1 MINSYEIKGDTV
13 EMVISDKRVLFDL
26 DDFPKL
32 DRFNQWK
39 LSKGKSVVTDY
50 RKGKQMMRITLHNL
64 LTGCRF
70 VKWINGNVYD
80 FRKTNMK
87 RAKAPSH
94 HKAGEGTPRGNE
106 YRIEDNTIV
115 VLLKDGKGER
125 YEVYADYEDYPI
137 MSQHTWNRN
146 PGNGYIQ
153 SKLRLGRTENKTV
166 YMHRLIMGVSGHK
179 TYVDHINGNKLD
191 NRKENLRICT
201 PSQNGHNK
209 HFQGGKIIGV
219 TKVIRSYWEAR
230 IQVNKIPRVKA
241 FKTYEEALAQRRAWE
256 KEFNPSGLNGEN

>member
-1 MINSYEIKGDTV
+1 MINSYEIRGDTV

-39 LSKGKSVVTDY
+39 LSRGKSVVTDY
-50 RKGKQMMRITLHNL
+50 RKGKAMMRITLHRL
-64 LTGCRF
+64 LSGSKF
-70 VKWINGNVYD
+70 VQWVNGNIFD
-80 FRKTNMK
+80 FRKKNIIPIEK
-87 RAKAPSH
+87 SIR
-94 HKAGEGTPRGNE
+94 PRPCGVSLKGNE
-106 YRIEDNTIV
+106 YQVQNDTLILKIV
-115 VLLKDGKGER
+115 CKGVEYKVL
-125 YEVYADYEDYPI
+125 VDYEDYPI
-137 MSQHTWNRN
+137 ISQHTWNRN

-153 SKLRLGRTENKTV
+153 SRLRLGRTENKTV

-256 KEFNPSGLNGEN
+256 KEFNPSGLNGDSE